1 MHQITVYFLCVMIS
15 TIVKTLPKSFQEILL
30 DKAVAPI
37 LFLKNGVMN
46 VVGDCIFDRKQ
57 VCQYRVSA

>member
-1 MHQITVYFLCVMIS
+1 MHQITVYFLRVMICI
-15 TIVKTLPKSFQEILL
+15 IVKTLPRSFQEILL

-46 VVGDCIFDRKQ
+46 VDGDSIFDRKQ